1 MKDLARKWHR
11 WERTRERGEKRFVW
25 VNGVL
30 AWGLLTAAL
39 FSVGMIM
46 FGGSHIAIV
55 PIAFLVFPAGGY
67 FWGKI
72 VWRITESQYAK
83 DHRLPT
89 PNE

>member
-46 FGGSHIAIV
+46 FGDSSIVIV

-72 VWRITESQYAK
+72 VWRITEGQYAK
-83 DHRLPT
+83 AHRLPAS
-89 PNE
+89 NE